1 MTCMAITAENG
12 KNRLDTTDSKNVIHC
27 TTADLC
33 TSAAGSNSAGKAY
46 IDSRETDVKQ
56 INVITCNDDGCTSS
70 TSITTGH
77 AYIDVKD
84 KDNGYKR
91 VIICNSDYGCIHD
104 VGTTKDDYMYID
116 AIPSGD

>member
-1 MTCMAITAENG
+1 MAITAENG

-56 INVITCNDDGCTSS
+56 INVIT
-70 TSITTGH
+70 
-77 AYIDVKD
+77 
-84 KDNGYKR
+84 
-91 VIICNSDYGCIHD
+91 
-104 VGTTKDDYMYID
+104 
-116 AIPSGD
+116 